1 MLYSLVCYKYKTER
15 NPGDPAELTVEQK
28 ASSHRTLLL
37 HHVLSPECLGDMK
50 DRVAAWLGRSRRLH
64 RRDST

>member
-1 MLYSLVCYKYKTER
+1 MLYSFVCYKYKTER
-15 NPGDPAELTVEQK
+15 NPGDPAELTIQQK

-50 DRVAAWLGRSRRLH
+50 DKVEGFTEEIALELGLY
-64 RRDST
+64 